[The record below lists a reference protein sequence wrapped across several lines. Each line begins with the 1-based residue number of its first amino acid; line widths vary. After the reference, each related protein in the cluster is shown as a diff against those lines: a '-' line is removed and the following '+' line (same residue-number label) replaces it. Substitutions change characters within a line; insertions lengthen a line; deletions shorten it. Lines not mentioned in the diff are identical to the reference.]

1 MVDPNRKINRLSD
14 DDAAFLVE
22 CEQEFRNRYTD
33 ADEEFA
39 KFLAKP
45 TKPPPIVEPW
55 KSNQRG
61 GGDFGNNWNRNNYR
75 PNNRNNHYNR
85 HNNDNRSPRN
95 YRQHYNRPYDRNF
108 RREGDNS
115 HHHGQGHGHGSSYQQ
130 HQR

>member
-1 MVDPNRKINRLSD
+1 MDPNRKINRLSD

-45 TKPPPIVEPW
+45 TKPSPIVEPW
-55 KSNQRG
+55 KRNHG
-61 GGDFGNNWNRNNYR
+61 GGGGGGGGRSDSGNHWNRNNDR
-75 PNNRNNHYNR
+75 HNNRNHYNR
-85 HNNDNRSPRN
+85 HHDNRAPRN

-115 HHHGQGHGHGSSYQQ
+115 HHGHGSSYQY
-130 HQR
+130 